1 MHPEQ
6 VVTGGGVGGR
16 GVGEDPPD
24 ELAQLRDR
32 TEQRPAYALVLG
44 EAGKRQPG
52 IGA

>member
-16 GVGEDPPD
+16 GVGEYPPD

-32 TEQRPAYALVLG
+32 TEQRPAYRVGVGGVPQQARG
-44 EAGKRQPG
+44 
-52 IGA
+52 GA